1 MSHPAPGHVS
11 ATTPARR
18 ERAEPER
25 AEHER
30 AEVERT
36 ELARTAHADAW
47 EQHGRL
53 RAEAGGAVAELP
65 GVRLMASGLPYAQ
78 WNNGDVTDP
87 GLVDVDAVRAWY
99 ARLDVPW
106 GLRVPA
112 GAPWPH
118 GRLLFRKRLM
128 LLHAADLVRAPA
140 VPGLVVRAATPDDLD
155 VVARVDATAF
165 DGDAAVEAAWMRPL
179 LVSERATVAVAELDG
194 RPVGTASCLRTDG
207 RAGPAAYLA
216 GVAVLPEARRRGV
229 AAAVSGWL
237 LDRAVAAGA
246 RVAHLHPDSDLAA
259 RVYAR
264 LGFTEVDGLDVYVE
278 VA

>member
-1 MSHPAPGHVS
+1 MSYSAPGRVPG
-11 ATTPARR
+11 TTPTRHDR
-18 ERAEPER
+18 TELEW
-25 AEHER
+25 
-30 AEVERT
+30 T

-53 RAEAGGAVAELP
+53 RADAGGAVGELP
-65 GVRLMASGLPYAQ
+65 GVRLMASGLPHAQ

-87 GLVDVDAVRAWY
+87 DLVDVEAVRAWY
-99 ARLDVPW
+99 ARRDAPW

-128 LLHAADLVRAPA
+128 LLHAADLVPAPA
-140 VPGLVVRAATPDDLD
+140 VPGLVVRAATPADLD
-155 VVARVDATAF
+155 VVARVDAIAF
-165 DGDAAVEAAWMRPL
+165 DGDAEVEAAWMRPL
-179 LVSERATVAVAELDG
+179 LASDRGTVALAELDG

-216 GVAVLPEARRRGV
+216 GVAVLPDARRRGV

-237 LDRAVAAGA
+237 LTRAAAAGA
-246 RVAHLHPDSDLAA
+246 RVAHLHPDTDAAA

-264 LGFTEVDGLDVYVE
+264 LGFTEVGGLDVYVD

>member
-1 MSHPAPGHVS
+1 
-11 ATTPARR
+11 
-18 ERAEPER
+18 
-25 AEHER
+25 
-30 AEVERT
+30 
-36 ELARTAHADAW
+36 
-47 EQHGRL
+47 
-53 RAEAGGAVAELP
+53 
-65 GVRLMASGLPYAQ
+65 MASGLPHAQ

-87 GLVDVDAVRAWY
+87 GLVDVEAVRAWY

-106 GLRVPA
+106 GLRVPS

-128 LLHAADLVRAPA
+128 LLHAADLVPAPA
-140 VPGLVVRAATPDDLD
+140 VPGLVLRAAGPDDLD

-179 LVSERATVAVAELDG
+179 LGSDRATVALAELDG

-207 RAGPAAYLA
+207 RAGSAAYLS
-216 GVAVLPEARRRGV
+216 GVAVLPDARRRGV

-237 LDRAVAAGA
+237 LTRAVAAGA

-264 LGFTEVDGLDVYVE
+264 LGFTEVDGLDVYVD